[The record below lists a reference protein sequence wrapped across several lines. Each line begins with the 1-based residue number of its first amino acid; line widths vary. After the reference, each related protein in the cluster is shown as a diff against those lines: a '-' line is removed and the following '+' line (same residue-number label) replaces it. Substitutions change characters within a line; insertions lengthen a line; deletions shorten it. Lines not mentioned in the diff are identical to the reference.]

1 MFLSEISRLFEI
13 HMPGYSCKAIR
24 QEDGSLSC
32 QFTDRTS
39 QATITITGLTT
50 AEVCTP
56 EAVAD
61 VSKSLLEE
69 IACATG
75 DVHSLLPPLALPQR
89 W

>member
-24 QEDGSLSC
+24 QDDGSLSC
-32 QFTDRTS
+32 QFTARNS
-39 QATITITGLTT
+39 QATITITGLTAT
-50 AEVCTP
+50 EVSTP

-75 DVHSLLPPLALPQR
+75 DVHSLMPPPALPEH

>member
-13 HMPGYSCKAIR
+13 HMPGYSCEAIR
-24 QEDGSLSC
+24 QDDGSLSC
-32 QFTDRTS
+32 QFTARSS
-39 QATITITGLTT
+39 QAIITITGLTAT
-50 AEVCTP
+50 EVSTP
-56 EAVAD
+56 EAVAE

-75 DVHSLLPPLALPQR
+75 DIHSLLPPLALPQR

>member
-24 QEDGSLSC
+24 QDDGSLSC
-32 QFTDRTS
+32 QFTARNS
-39 QATITITGLTT
+39 QATITITGLTAT
-50 AEVCTP
+50 EVSTP

-75 DVHSLLPPLALPQR
+75 DVHSLLPPLALPER

>member
-24 QEDGSLSC
+24 QDDGSLSC
-32 QFTDRTS
+32 QFTARSS
-39 QATITITGLTT
+39 QATITITGLTAT
-50 AEVCTP
+50 DVSTP

-61 VSKSLLEE
+61 LSKSLLEE

-75 DVHSLLPPLALPQR
+75 DVHSLLPPLALPER

>member
-24 QEDGSLSC
+24 QDDGSLSC
-32 QFTDRTS
+32 QFTARSS
-39 QATITITGLTT
+39 QATITITGLTAT
-50 AEVCTP
+50 DVSTP

-69 IACATG
+69 IAYATG
-75 DVHSLLPPLALPQR
+75 DVHSLLPPLALPKR